1 MKQLRLT
8 LLFLILNFGGL
19 ALGNWFMGNAILEE
33 WYTNLNKAPW
43 TPPGWIFGFA
53 WTTIM
58 ICFSIFLG
66 RLFTINIKTKFLIYA
81 FFIEFLLNSSWNFIF
96 FNKQNIFLAL
106 IVMILLTSLL
116 FFYFFKLSKKVG
128 LYKFLL
134 IPYILWL
141 SIATSLNLYI
151 LIHN

>member
-66 RLFTINIKTKFLIYA
+66 RLFTINIKTKFLVYV
-81 FFIEFLLNSSWNFIF
+81 FFIEFILNSSWNFIF
-96 FNKQNIFLAL
+96 FNQQNVFLAL
-106 IVMILLTSLL
+106 IVIILLTSLL
-116 FFYFFKLSKKVG
+116 YVYFLKLSKKVG
-128 LYKFLL
+128 HYKFLL
-134 IPYILWL
+134 MPYILWL

>member
-19 ALGNWFMGNAILEE
+19 ALGNWFMGNAIQEE
-33 WYTNLNKAPW
+33 WYTNLDKAPW

-66 RLFTINIKTKFLIYA
+66 RLFIINVKTKFLIYI
-81 FFIEFLLNSSWNFIF
+81 FFIEFILNSSWNFVF
-96 FNKQNIFLAL
+96 FAQQNVLLAL
-106 IVMILLTSLL
+106 IVIMLLTSLM
-116 FFYFFKLSKKVG
+116 FFYFLKLGKKVG
-128 LYKFLL
+128 YYKFLL
-134 IPYILWL
+134 TPYLLWL
-141 SIATSLNLYI
+141 TIATSLNLYI

>member
-33 WYTNLNKAPW
+33 WYTHLDKAPW

-128 LYKFLL
+128 HYKFLL